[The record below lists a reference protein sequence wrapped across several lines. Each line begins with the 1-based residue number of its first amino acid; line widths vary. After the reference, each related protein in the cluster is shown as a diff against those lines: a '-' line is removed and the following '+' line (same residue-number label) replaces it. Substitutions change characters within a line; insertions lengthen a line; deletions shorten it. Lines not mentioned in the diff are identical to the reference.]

1 MLLRSTLFNVISWAS
16 VAVFAP
22 FALLTVVV
30 PFAWRYAFIIRWA
43 WFQLWLADRLL
54 GITYEVEGR
63 ENIPSGSAVVL
74 SKHQSAWETLAFQEI
89 FPPSVWILKRELLW
103 VPLFGWALALLR
115 PIAIN
120 RSAGQRALDQI
131 VTQGRERLDKG
142 IWVVV
147 FPEGT
152 RVAPRQRVRYKIGGA
167 ALAAATGYPVVPV
180 AHNAGSFW
188 PRRGF
193 VKRPGV
199 VRIVIGPAIPTRG
212 RTALEVIADVERWI
226 EGTMTRLEGNT
237 PL

>member
-1 MLLRSTLFNVISWAS
+1 MLLRSTLYNVIAWSS
-16 VAVFAP
+16 VAVYAP
-22 FALLTVVV
+22 LALLTAVL
-30 PFAWRYAFIIRWA
+30 PFARRYAFIIRWA
-43 WFQLWLADRLL
+43 WFQLWLAKHLL
-54 GITYEVEGR
+54 GITYQVEGR
-63 ENIPSGSAVVL
+63 ENIPTGAAVVL

-167 ALAAATGYPVVPV
+167 ALASATGYPVVPV

-199 VRIVIGPAIPTRG
+199 VRIVIGPAIPTQG
-212 RTALEVIADVERWI
+212 KTALQVIADVEQWI
-226 EGTMTRLEGNT
+226 EGTMTRLEGST
-237 PL
+237 PP